1 MAAELLEDEEMRRRR
16 VRLADGR
23 YLIFYTF
30 GDGADGPGEEG
41 GAGSPGPSAEPA
53 AAEEQGV

>member
-1 MAAELLEDEEMRRRR
+1 MRRRR

-30 GDGADGPGEEG
+30 GDEG
-41 GAGSPGPSAEPA
+41 GGPEGEGEPGRAEPA
-53 AAEEQGV
+53 AEPSAAEEQGV